1 MIFQPAAESSGS
13 GETSGETSG
22 SGKRAGST
30 RQRRAETSGE
40 TGAAETGAESG
51 AETAPA
57 INQTEVALQLEEYK
71 KKIHNYTAYNATLY
85 PLK

>member
-1 MIFQPAAESSGS
+1 MIFQPAAEGSGS
-13 GETSGETSG
+13 GETSGSK
-22 SGKRAGST
+22 KRAGIT
-30 RQRRAETSGE
+30 KQKRAETGGTETGGE
-40 TGAAETGAESG
+40 TSAD
-51 AETAPA
+51 TAPV